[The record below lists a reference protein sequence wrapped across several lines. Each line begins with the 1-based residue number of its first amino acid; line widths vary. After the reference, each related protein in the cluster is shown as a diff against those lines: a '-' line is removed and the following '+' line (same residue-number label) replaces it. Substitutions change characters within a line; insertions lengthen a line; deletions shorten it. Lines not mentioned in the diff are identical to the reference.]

1 MTYGAIGLV
10 LLVMFSPLLAWS
22 WHAQAGKGAG
32 SAPRGFTRTGAIMLV
47 AGVLVAFLVIKRQ
60 LA

>member
-22 WHAQAGKGAG
+22 WHAQAGKGAVR
-32 SAPRGFTRTGAIMLV
+32 APRGITRARAMLLLG
-47 AGVLVAFLVIKRQ
+47 GVLVAFLLIKHQ
-60 LA
+60 FN